1 MIIDYNNISLS
12 SFLISQDNL
21 LFEAMVLIKPR
32 RGVMIIDGLFN
43 AIEPRRGDIDVNC
56 AIHRQRQIGIRH
68 RSCKVAKPGLQN
80 LHQNGILI
88 LQ

>member
-32 RGVMIIDGLFN
+32 RGVMIIDGLFS

-56 AIHRQRQIGIRH
+56 AIHGKANYNQAQVWQSDR
-68 RSCKVAKPGLQN
+68 AGL
-80 LHQNGILI
+80 
-88 LQ
+88 